1 MLKQLKKM
9 RNSISTKTYDVVFN
23 DDQQSNSKGFRYSLK
38 EAKSYVKTYNGSNE
52 SYFQDYKGGT
62 VAIKCNEDGIFVFET
77 KIK

>member
-1 MLKQLKKM
+1 M

-52 SYFQDYKGGT
+52 SYFKSYRGGI